1 MAQTFSRRAG
11 AVRIAPVVL
20 LIMGA
25 PLPLA
30 AAVLVEGKGAAHRCH
45 QAADAGSADQAALRQ
60 CDKALKDTA
69 LAAPDRA
76 ATLVN
81 RGILNARLQRLGDAL
96 ADYDAAIA
104 AWPDSADAYVN
115 RGLALVELGNRDAEA
130 VAALSKGLAL
140 GPGRPAV
147 ALFVRA
153 QAYESLGQLR
163 RAYEDYA
170 RAAAIEPDWPA
181 PAAELQR
188 FQVVKAKTLQG

>member
-1 MAQTFSRRAG
+1 M
-11 AVRIAPVVL
+11 RITPVVL
-20 LIMGA
+20 LMLGA
-25 PLPLA
+25 PLA
-30 AAVLVEGKGAAHRCH
+30 AAVPVAGKGAAQRCH
-45 QAADAGSADQAALRQ
+45 QAADAGKADPAALRQ
-60 CDKALKDTA
+60 CDKALKDMA
-69 LAAPDRA
+69 LSAPERA
-76 ATLVN
+76 AMLVD
-81 RGILNARLQRLGDAL
+81 RGILNARLQRLGEAL
-96 ADYDAAIA
+96 ADHEAAIA

-115 RGLALVELGNRDAEA
+115 KGLVLVELGNRDAEA

-140 GPGRPAV
+140 GPERPAV

-188 FQVVKAKTLQG
+188 FKVVKAKTLQA